1 MREALKAPTP
11 LGWAQISPEFQS
23 QIPKPPA
30 SSTTPP
36 ATGWF
41 GRLFNKPEPT
51 LFQRC
56 LAVHI
61 IMASQR
67 GALH

>member
-11 LGWAQISPEFQS
+11 LGWERPSSEFEGQV
-23 QIPKPPA
+23 PKPPA

-36 ATGWF
+36 AGWI

-61 IMASQR
+61 ITASKM